1 MSMRFLLCMT
11 SLLLLLQNGYDQ
23 TTRRE
28 IASSDVNALVQAIQD
43 EIYDYGYQ
51 KEFWGFETAGPRGP
65 AAQFDIYIKPEL
77 TPTKSGLEGVV
88 IYKYPP
94 FGEVIRPFIVA
105 PDGIAYLVGKPS
117 NGFSWTQPNTKTIYM
132 DDDDIARDKRDW
144 RKVQFEL
151 DLSPSIARIKAAAE
165 RQEKRVGFSEWE
177 SSRAARK

>member
-1 MSMRFLLCMT
+1 
-11 SLLLLLQNGYDQ
+11 LLLLLQNGYGQ
-23 TTRRE
+23 TSRRE
-28 IASSDVNALVQAIQD
+28 IESSDASAVVQAIQD

-65 AAQFDIYIKPEL
+65 EAQFNVYIKQEL
-77 TPTKSGLEGVV
+77 TPTKGGLEGVV

-105 PDGIAYLVGKPS
+105 PDGTAYLVGKPS

-144 RKVQFEL
+144 RKVKFEL
-151 DLSPSIARIKAAAE
+151 DLSPSNARIKTAVE
-165 RQEKRVGFSEWE
+165 RQKKRVGFSQWE